1 MSNHRIVMLGAPG
14 SGKGTAATYMSQQ
27 LGVPTVSTGQMFR
40 DAIKAGGPVGT
51 KVKSFVES
59 GGLVPDE
66 IVIEV
71 VRLWMQKNHNS
82 GFICDGFPRT
92 VAQAEAF
99 DKLLKEFGTPI
110 TMAILLEVSEEEIL
124 VRMLGRLVCE
134 KCGAGYH
141 ETRLKPKVAGVCDK
155 CGGKLVKRS
164 DDTEATV
171 RERLRV
177 YEEATSPVVSYY
189 AKTGVLHRVDGNGL
203 ADTACAA
210 VMVLFQK

>member
-1 MSNHRIVMLGAPG
+1 MSHHRIVMLGAPG
-14 SGKGTAATYMSQQ
+14 SGKGTIAGHMSQQ

-40 DAIKAGGPVGT
+40 EAIKAGGTVGVQ
-51 KVKSFVES
+51 VKSFVES

-66 IVIEV
+66 IVVEV
-71 VRLWMQKNHNS
+71 VRLWMQNNQGG

-99 DKLLKEFGTPI
+99 DKILKELGKPL
-110 TMAILLEVSEEEIL
+110 TMAVLLDVTEEEIL
-124 VRMLGRLVCE
+124 ERILGRLVCE
-134 KCGAGYH
+134 NCGALYH
-141 ETRLKPKVAGVCDK
+141 ETRMVPKVAGSCDK
-155 CGGKLVKRS
+155 CGGKLVERG

-177 YEEATSPVVSYY
+177 YEKTTTPVISYY
-189 AKTGVLHRVDGNGL
+189 EKTGVLQRVNGNGL
-203 ADTACAA
+203 AETACAA